1 MKLSTFLSSAVVSL
15 SLMGGTLAGYIATS
29 KYLSMQKVSTA
40 QTRLELVR
48 LVGDVPRYLN
58 PERGYVTNLL
68 LSGAQAGDPNQA
80 RELEKLRHL
89 TDEAV
94 TRVRQ
99 VRQTLPGDLEDG
111 DRVAGVID
119 ELNNRFLSLRA
130 AMDKAFPGP
139 MEMRRQVATKIVGDN
154 AALNAGVTALI
165 GEQVRRLAGL
175 DGEAF
180 RQASYANIA
189 WTLRDIGGL
198 NSSFHKA
205 LVARKQVATDI
216 ERIELAR
223 SSGRTEQI
231 LSTLQ
236 ELRNNPTTPSNI
248 ISALAMV
255 QADYVER
262 FGKQLRLA
270 AEGSVSGKYQT
281 DLDTFHAES
290 QVGLAAIISVREAF
304 YDNAER
310 HLAAAYSA
318 AHLSFVIALVG
329 LIAVVGASVGFVL
342 IIRRRILHPIAGLTA
357 RMSLLATGD
366 VSGEIPGVSRDDE
379 IGAMAVAVRVF
390 KDNMIKAE
398 GLALEKEADNDSKMR
413 RACLLD
419 DLTRSFEMR
428 ATELVAGLSSAAGVM
443 EGTAKSMSET
453 AATTNR
459 QASLVAT
466 ASEQT
471 STNVQAVASATEE
484 LTSSISEISRQ
495 VATSSAIAARAV
507 EQVRRTGEIARSL
520 AGGAQKIGEVITL
533 IQSIAAQTNLLALNA
548 TIEAARAGDAGR
560 GFAVVASEVKLLA
573 GQTAKATTEISEQ
586 IAAIQAASD
595 ETVTAIRE
603 VVGIIAEIDQIGCA
617 IAASIEEQGSATK
630 EISRSVQE
638 AARRTQDVN
647 ANISGVRCAADDT
660 GTAADHVLGAA
671 TQLSS
676 QSKDLA
682 GQVNRFLSD
691 VRAA

>member
-1 MKLSTFLSSAVVSL
+1 MKLSTFLNSAVVSL
-15 SLMGGTLAGYIATS
+15 SLIGGMLAGYIATS
-29 KYLSMQKVSTA
+29 KYLSMQKVSMA

-48 LVGDVPRYLN
+48 FIGDVPRYLN

-68 LSGAQAGDPNQA
+68 LSGGQAVDPNQVA
-80 RELEKLRHL
+80 ALGKLRHL
-89 TDEAV
+89 TDEAIN
-94 TRVRQ
+94 RVGQ
-99 VRQTLPGDLEDG
+99 IRQTLPGDLDDG

-119 ELNNRFLSLRA
+119 ELNTRFLSLRA
-130 AMDKAFPGP
+130 AMEKAFAEPV
-139 MEMRRQVATKIVGDN
+139 ETRRQAATKIVADN
-154 AALNAGVTALI
+154 ATLNAGVTTLI
-165 GEQVRRLAGL
+165 GEQIRRLAGL

-198 NSSFHKA
+198 NSSFHKNV
-205 LVARKQVATDI
+205 VAHKQVATDL

-223 SSGRTEQI
+223 SSGRAEQI

-236 ELRNNPTTPSNI
+236 ELRNNPATPPNVI
-248 ISALAMV
+248 LALGAM

-270 AEGSVSGKYQT
+270 AEGSASGKYQT

-290 QVGLAAIISVREAF
+290 QVGLAAVISVREAF
-304 YDNAER
+304 YENAEQ

-318 AHLSFVIALVG
+318 AHLSFVTALIG
-329 LIAVVGASVGFVL
+329 LIAVAGASVGFIL
-342 IIRRRILHPIAGLTA
+342 IIRRRILHPIAKLTS
-357 RMSLLATGD
+357 RMSALATGD
-366 VSGEIPGVSRDDE
+366 VSGEIPEVSRDDE
-379 IGAMAVAVRVF
+379 IGAMAAAVCIF
-390 KDNMIKAE
+390 KDSMIEAE
-398 GLALEKEADNDSKMR
+398 CLAAEKEADNDSKMR
-413 RACLLD
+413 RARLLD
-419 DLTRSFEMR
+419 NLTRSFER
-428 ATELVAGLSSAAGVM
+428 RVTELVAGLSSAAGMM

-453 AATTNR
+453 AASTNQ

-466 ASEQT
+466 ASEHT

-495 VATSSAIAARAV
+495 VATSGAVAARAV
-507 EQVRRTGEIARSL
+507 EQVRRTGETARSL
-520 AGGAQKIGEVITL
+520 ADGAQKIGDVITL
-533 IQSIAAQTNLLALNA
+533 IQNIAAQTNLLALNA
-548 TIEAARAGDAGR
+548 TIEAARAGDTGR

-586 IAAIQAASD
+586 IATIQSASD
-595 ETVTAIRE
+595 ETVMAIKE

-638 AARRTQDVN
+638 AARRTQVVN

-660 GTAADHVLGAA
+660 GTAAHHVLEAA

-676 QSKDLA
+676 QSKELA